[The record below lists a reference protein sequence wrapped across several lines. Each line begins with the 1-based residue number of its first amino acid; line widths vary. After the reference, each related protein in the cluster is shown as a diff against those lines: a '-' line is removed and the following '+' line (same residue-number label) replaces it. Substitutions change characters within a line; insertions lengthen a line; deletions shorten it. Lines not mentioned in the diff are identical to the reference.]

1 MEPYRESLHEGA
13 ELTHE
18 LREVPALHQGRPEL
32 EGDAEQSQ
40 HRVRERQGRDVVVG
54 HCLHPPE
61 ENNLYIFTKLKVKV
75 DTCLVVLSLKL
86 MNKSRVLGKVSSLT
100 SVYKFTLRHKPHT

>member
-18 LREVPALHQGRPEL
+18 LREVPALNQSRPEL

-61 ENNLYIFTKLKVKV
+61 ENNLYIFIKLKVKV

-86 MNKSRVLGKVSSLT
+86 MNKSRRVLGKVSS
-100 SVYKFTLRHKPHT
+100 